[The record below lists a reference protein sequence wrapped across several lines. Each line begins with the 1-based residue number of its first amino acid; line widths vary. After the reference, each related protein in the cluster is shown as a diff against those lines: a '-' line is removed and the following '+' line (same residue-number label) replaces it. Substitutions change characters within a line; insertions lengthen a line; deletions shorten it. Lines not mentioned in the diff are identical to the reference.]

1 MAVLLAIQNHRRV
14 VFALL
19 GVFSLAGGTLHLK
32 AQGPPGKMPPAA
44 VRYTEAREHTLRRSL
59 ALPGSAEARTASTVA
74 SSVAGL
80 VIEYPAKEGMR
91 VEAGQKLAQLRT
103 TTQEIQLTSQKASL
117 REAEARLKLAETR
130 LKRARELFEQ
140 GIIAQQEADD
150 AQSEFNAWQGRVDSL
165 TAEVARIA
173 DEIER
178 CTIIAPFAGVVT
190 RELTEVG
197 QWVIIGGPVVSL
209 LAIDEVEV
217 RIEVPERYFSS
228 IRVGVNAAVTFE
240 SLPGLALQG
249 RVISVIPQADPQSR
263 TFPAKVRVTNRG
275 GRIGAGMLA
284 AVSFPAGE
292 TYRATVIPKDAVV
305 TRGARQIVY
314 RVNGDNTV
322 EELSVETGSGAG
334 VWIEVRGQVS
344 PGDKVITRGNERL
357 RPGQQVQG
365 TPIEYER
372 PA

>member
-1 MAVLLAIQNHRRV
+1 MAFLSANRKHRRV
-14 VFALL
+14 VSALL
-19 GVFSLAGGTLHLK
+19 GVFCLTGGNLYLE
-32 AQGPPGKMPPAA
+32 AQGPPGTPPAQ
-44 VRYTEAREHTLRRSL
+44 VRYTQAREHTLRRSL
-59 ALPGSAEARTASTVA
+59 ALPGSVEARTTSTVA

-80 VIEYPAKEGMR
+80 VVEFPAKEGLR

-103 TTQEIQLTSQKASL
+103 TTQQIQLTSQKASL

-130 LKRARELFEQ
+130 LKRARELFQQ

-165 TAEVARIA
+165 TAEVARIE

-178 CTIIAPFAGVVT
+178 CTIIAPFGGVVT

-197 QWVIIGGPVVSL
+197 QWVITGGPVVSL
-209 LAIDEVEV
+209 LAIDEVEI

-228 IRVGVNAAVTFE
+228 IRVGVNTSVTFE
-240 SLPGLALQG
+240 SLPGLVLQG
-249 RVISVIPQADPQSR
+249 RVISVIPQADAQSR
-263 TFPAKVRVTNRG
+263 TFPAKVLVSNRS

-292 TYRATVIPKDAVV
+292 TYRATMIPKDAVV
-305 TRGARQIVY
+305 TRGPRQFVY

-322 EELSVETGSGAG
+322 EELAVETGSGAG
-334 VWIEVRGQVS
+334 AWIEVRGGVLA
-344 PGDKVITRGNERL
+344 GDKVVTRGNERL
-357 RPGQQVQG
+357 RPGQPVQASV
-365 TPIEYER
+365 IEYER
-372 PA
+372 PT